1 MIDFIILRRR
11 INMGS
16 RKRRKELKYK
26 TIPLEDVYR
35 TLSSL
40 EAPEQ
45 ELLKKIV
52 KVPDYPD
59 RLKQQNLQTQEDYS
73 SLFSKLREISLKYQ
87 IAIITHQWKGN
98 GNQISQLK
106 NSERCITM
114 ENGGEVIKQNRIG
127 QNIVGQSHI
136 C

>member
-1 MIDFIILRRR
+1 
-11 INMGS
+11 MGS

-59 RLKQQNLQTQEDYS
+59 RLKQQNLQTWEDYN
-73 SLFSKLREISLKYQ
+73 SLTTKLREISQKYQ

-98 GNQISQLK
+98 GNQIFQLK
-106 NSERCITM
+106 NTERCITM
-114 ENGGEVIKQNRIG
+114 ENGGELINYSMTGK
-127 QNIVGQSHI
+127 NINGYCHI